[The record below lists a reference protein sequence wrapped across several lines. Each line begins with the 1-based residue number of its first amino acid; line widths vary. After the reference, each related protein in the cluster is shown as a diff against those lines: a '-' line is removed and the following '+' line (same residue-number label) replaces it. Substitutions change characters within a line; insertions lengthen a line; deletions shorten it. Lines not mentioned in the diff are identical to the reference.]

1 MKNRLTIAIQKKG
14 RLFNHS
20 SDLIRKSG
28 INFSTK
34 GDTLLAKS
42 YNLPIDILFV
52 RSEDIPSLV
61 SNGDADLAIV
71 GENVLIE
78 KSLFKRTYIEKII
91 NLGFSNCRLSF
102 AAPKNNKIKSFNN
115 MKIATSY
122 PNTVKKY
129 LKDKGINASIIN
141 INGSVLMCKEIIPHF
156 KAQKYGKIIQLSGG
170 GATNPLPNISAYAV
184 TKSAIVRFAETLA
197 EEVRNYGI
205 DVNSIAPGA
214 LNTGMLDEII
224 LAGPEKVGNE
234 FYEKSLKQKE
244 TGGAPITKAAELAIF
259 LASSASDGI
268 TAKLISALWDNWQSW
283 PEYKELINNSDM
295 YTLRR
300 IIGRDRNFEE
310 GDK

>member
-129 LKDKGINASIIN
+129 LKDKDIAASIIS
-141 INGSVLMCKEIIPHF
+141 INGSVELTPYIGMSDMICDLVSSGATLEANNLKEIAVIL
-156 KAQKYGKIIQLSGG
+156 KSQAVLIKNKNLDKDKEKI
-170 GATNPLPNISAYAV
+170 A
-184 TKSAIVRFAETLA
+184 
-197 EEVRNYGI
+197 
-205 DVNSIAPGA
+205 
-214 LNTGMLDEII
+214 
-224 LAGPEKVGNE
+224 EKVISRMQGVVNAIE
-234 FYEKSLKQKE
+234 SKYVMLNSDASKVKEICKLLPGSESPTIIPLEDSKKVAIHALCQEPIFWETMEKLKAK
-244 TGGAPITKAAELAIF
+244 G
-259 LASSASDGI
+259 ASSI
-268 TAKLISALWDNWQSW
+268 LVMPVEKILN
-283 PEYKELINNSDM
+283 
-295 YTLRR
+295 
-300 IIGRDRNFEE
+300 
-310 GDK
+310 